1 MTLYLQIFRHGL
13 ENQLFYL
20 MIYFYP
26 LVFSFRVTLW
36 GDPDDGIWNAM
47 SGPGRYFGMDKCP
60 SCPSIRAITS
70 AAEVISGRGSSE
82 LE

>member
-1 MTLYLQIFRHGL
+1 
-13 ENQLFYL
+13 

-47 SGPGRYFGMDKCP
+47 TGPGRYFGMEKG
-60 SCPSIRAITS
+60 SLTS
-70 AAEVISGRGSSE
+70 YHKSNNFHC
-82 LE
+82 